1 MTVVSAGLVHLT
13 SLTNLKMLNVAYSLA
28 GDGSMAALA
37 ELTQLQHLDL
47 DSCPI
52 TNTYATKLNMQ
63 NRCSSEFYCN
73 VCQVEAQA
81 PSYLVPDN
89 RLMQA

>member
-1 MTVVSAGLVHLT
+1 MSLVGVGLVHLT
-13 SLTNLKMLNVAYSLA
+13 TLTNLITLNVAYSLA

-52 TNTYATKLNMQ
+52 TNTYATL
-63 NRCSSEFYCN
+63 
-73 VCQVEAQA
+73 
-81 PSYLVPDN
+81 
-89 RLMQA
+89 

>member
-1 MTVVSAGLVHLT
+1 MSLVGAGLVHLT
-13 SLTNLKMLNVAYSLA
+13 TLTNLKTLNVAYSLA

-52 TNTYATKLNMQ
+52 TNTYAP
-63 NRCSSEFYCN
+63 R
-73 VCQVEAQA
+73 
-81 PSYLVPDN
+81 
-89 RLMQA
+89 